1 MTSSLVTAVAI
12 APGHGFSK
20 TVVPRITLVAGI
32 GVAGDAH
39 AGVTVKHRSR
49 VAINP
54 DQPNLR
60 QVHLLHAELLDALTE
75 QGFAVAPGDI
85 GENVLTRGIA
95 LLALP
100 RGTRLQLGEAAVVE
114 LTGLRN
120 PCAQLDNFQRGLTK
134 AMIDRG
140 PEGEII
146 RKAGVMAIVITGG
159 EVVVGDQISIMMPPE
174 PHHPLVPL

>member
-1 MTSSLVTAVAI
+1 MSDACVAAVAV

-20 TVVPRITLVAGI
+20 SVVPRIALVTGI

-39 AGVTVKHRSR
+39 SGVTVKHRSR

-60 QVHLLHAELLDALTE
+60 QVHLVHTELLDALAE

-100 RGTRLQLGEAAVVE
+100 GGTRLQLGETAVVE

-120 PCAQLDNFQRGLTK
+120 PCGQLDSFQRGLTK

-140 PEGEII
+140 PAGEII

-159 EVVVGDQISIMMPPE
+159 EVSAGDPISIMLPPE
-174 PHHPLVPL
+174 PHKPLAPV

>member
-1 MTSSLVTAVAI
+1 MTSACVAAVAA

-20 TVVPRITLVAGI
+20 KVLSRLTLVAGI

-39 AGVTVKHRSR
+39 AGVTVRHRSR

-60 QVHLLHAELLDALTE
+60 QVHLLHAELLDVLAE

-100 RGTRLQLGEAAVVE
+100 GGTRLQLGETAMVE

-120 PCAQLDNFQRGLTK
+120 PCAQLDNFQRGLTR

-140 PEGEII
+140 LAGEII

-159 EVVVGDQISIMMPPE
+159 DVMAGDPISIMLPPQ
-174 PHHPLVPL
+174 PHQPLAPV

>member
-1 MTSSLVTAVAI
+1 VSESRVVAVAV

-20 TVVPRITLVAGI
+20 SVVPRITLVAGI
-32 GVAGDAH
+32 GVAGDTH
-39 AGVTVKHRSR
+39 AGWTVKHRSR
-49 VAINP
+49 VTINP

-60 QVHLLHAELLDALTE
+60 QVHLLHAELLDALAE
-75 QGFAVAPGDI
+75 QGFAIAPGDI

-100 RGTRLQLGEAAVVE
+100 CGARLQLGETAVVE

-120 PCAQLDNFQRGLTK
+120 PCAQLDNFQHGLTK

-140 PEGEII
+140 PAGEII

-159 EVVVGDQISIMMPPE
+159 EVLAGDPISIAMPPE
-174 PHHPLVPL
+174 PHHPLVPV

>member
-1 MTSSLVTAVAI
+1 MRVEAVACD
-12 APGHGFSK
+12 AAHGFSK
-20 TVVPRITLVAGI
+20 AVVPRIALIAGV

-60 QVHLLHAELLDALTE
+60 QVHLLHAELFADLAA
-75 QGFAVAPGDI
+75 QGFTLAPGAI
-85 GENVLTRGIA
+85 GENILTRGVD

-100 RGTRLQLGEAAVVE
+100 TGTRLSLGSAAVE

-120 PCAQLDNFQRGLTK
+120 PCGQLDTFQRGLTK
-134 AMIDRG
+134 AMIGRS
-140 PEGEII
+140 PAGEII
-146 RKAGVMAIVITGG
+146 RKAGVMAIVIAGG
-159 EVVVGDQISIMMPPE
+159 DVAASDAIAVTLPAL
-174 PHHPLVPL
+174 PHRALVPV

>member
-1 MTSSLVTAVAI
+1 MTVAAVA
-12 APGHGFSK
+12 AAAGHGFSK
-20 TVVPRITLVAGI
+20 TVVPCITLVAGI

-60 QVHLLHAELLDALTE
+60 QVHLLHAEVLDALAE
-75 QGFAVAPGDI
+75 QGFTIQPGDI
-85 GENVLTRGIA
+85 GENVLTRGIP

-100 RGTRLQLGEAAVVE
+100 GGTRLQLGTSAVVE

-120 PCAQLDNFQRGLTK
+120 PCAQLDTFRRGLTK

-140 PEGEII
+140 PAGEVI
-146 RKAGVMAIVITGG
+146 RKSGVMAIVITGG
-159 EVVVGDQISIMMPPE
+159 DVRAGDRIGIAMPPE
-174 PHHPLVPL
+174 PHRPLAPV

>member
-1 MTSSLVTAVAI
+1 MAVAA

-20 TVVPRITLVAGI
+20 GVVPRITLVAGI

-39 AGVTVKHRSR
+39 TGVTVKHRSR

-60 QVHLLHAELLDALTE
+60 QVHLLHAELLDALAE
-75 QGFAVAPGDI
+75 QGFALAPGDI
-85 GENVLTRGIA
+85 GDNVLTRGIG

-100 RGTRLQLGEAAVVE
+100 RGARLQLGETAVVE

-134 AMIDRG
+134 AMIGRG
-140 PEGEII
+140 PAGEII

-159 EVVVGDQISIMMPPE
+159 EVSAGDPISITMPPE
-174 PHHPLVPL
+174 PYHPLLPV